1 MFGAFG
7 YPRHGPH
14 KVTQTIEVGHHER
27 FLDGPA
33 HCTAFGPSDHRS
45 RNVECRRLL
54 VFTGHHKFSR
64 HSHLVRPKINA
75 RFQFVNHGLRNLGA
89 PLFELD
95 AILELGR
102 HLRHQYPQIA
112 FDLGDH
118 GVNHTL
124 TRKERTSPA
133 EGRLRFINAT
143 VQFDGCRILGGSTTK
158 EQARGPVVALARVYL
173 HGHSVLTKRTER
185 VALHRMQLSPTPPFS
200 RPSATDPYL
209 AALAQGVLIY
219 DGATGTNLQRQ
230 NLSAADFGGAAFE
243 GCNELLVVTKPSAME
258 AVHRSFLDVGCDV
271 IETNSFGSFSVV
283 LAEYG
288 IADRAFELAHQSA
301 VLARRVAD
309 EYATSSQ
316 PRFVAGSIGPGTKFP
331 TLGQITYDELSASYE
346 ELAYGLLE
354 GGVDVLLVETM
365 FDLLSGKAA
374 IAACQRAMVRHGRL
388 VPIQAQVTIEL
399 TGRMLPGTEIGAA
412 ITALSAVGVDVLGLN
427 CATGPVEMYE
437 PLRQL
442 SETAPLPL
450 ACLPNAG
457 LPSVVDG
464 AMHYDLTPEGLA
476 EHLAKFVADYGV
488 QIVGG
493 CCGTTPEH
501 LAAVVN
507 AVRPLTPAVRQPV
520 LEPAVASIYSAVT
533 YQQDRSVLLIGER
546 TNANGSKKF
555 REAMLEGDWDTCVAI
570 GREQIKEGAHI
581 LDVCVDYT
589 GADGVADMNEVL
601 SRLAT
606 QSSVPIMVDTTETA
620 VARQALTWL
629 GGKALLNSVNLEEGD
644 GPGTRLDGFLS
655 LASEFGAAV
664 VATCIDEEGQARTAD
679 WKVRAATN
687 ITELAVNRYGLAAT
701 DIFIDPLALP
711 LSTGME
717 ESRRDGIETL
727 EGIRRI
733 KAALPGVRTIL
744 GLSNISFGLNPAAR
758 QALNSVYLHECAE
771 AGLDA
776 AIVHAS
782 KIVPLARIPE
792 ETRNVCLDLIYDRRT
807 DSYDPLQ
814 ELLRLF
820 EGVTAADASAN
831 NLDELALDER
841 LKRRIIDG
849 VRVGLTDDLDQ
860 AMAEGLA
867 PLAIVNDILLEG
879 MKVVGELFASGEMQ
893 LPFVLQSAETMKM
906 AVAHVEPFMEKSD
919 QGGRGTIVLATV
931 KGDVHDIG
939 KNLVDIILTNNGYE
953 VVNLGIKVGI
963 NEMIQA
969 VREHD
974 ADALGM
980 SGLLVKSTLIMREN
994 LAIMNEQGLSDVP
1007 VLLGGAALT
1016 RTYVERDLRTLY
1028 DGRVFYGKDAFEGL
1042 RVLDRLGEMRKSGEE
1057 DASFGREISER
1068 NVQRTFR
1075 DVGRPAPEGLPA
1087 RSPVVETDNPL
1098 FPPPFLGS
1106 RVAKGMSID
1115 EISTYLNL
1123 TALFRNQWGYRPLE
1137 GEDDTSFKD
1146 RISAELRSVLA
1157 SVKERDLLVP
1167 QVVYGHFPAAADG
1180 DDLIIFTDDTR
1191 TTERTRFHFPRQ
1203 HQGDNLCI
1211 ADFFRSV
1218 GTPEKDYASF
1228 MLVTMG
1234 HRISEEAKV
1243 LFDENRYSEY
1253 LKLHGLGVEMA
1264 EALAELWHKRIREEL
1279 GYVAEDGPTLF
1290 GLFRQQYRGGRYSWG
1305 YPACPDLTDNA
1316 KVADLLEASR
1326 IGVEVSEGFQLHPEQ
1341 TTDAIICHHPKAKYF
1356 IA

>member
-1 MFGAFG
+1 M
-7 YPRHGPH
+7 
-14 KVTQTIEVGHHER
+14 
-27 FLDGPA
+27 
-33 HCTAFGPSDHRS
+33 S
-45 RNVECRRLL
+45 
-54 VFTGHHKFSR
+54 
-64 HSHLVRPKINA
+64 
-75 RFQFVNHGLRNLGA
+75 
-89 PLFELD
+89 
-95 AILELGR
+95 
-102 HLRHQYPQIA
+102 
-112 FDLGDH
+112 
-118 GVNHTL
+118 
-124 TRKERTSPA
+124 
-133 EGRLRFINAT
+133 
-143 VQFDGCRILGGSTTK
+143 
-158 EQARGPVVALARVYL
+158 LA
-173 HGHSVLTKRTER
+173 S
-185 VALHRMQLSPTPPFS
+185 SPPFT
-200 RPSATDPYL
+200 RPNADDPYL
-209 AALAQGVLIY
+209 AALSRGVLIY

-230 NLSAADFGGAAFE
+230 ELTADDFGGAAFE
-243 GCNELLVVTKPSAME
+243 GCNELLVVTKPTAIE
-258 AVHRSFLDVGCDV
+258 TVHRSFLDVGCDV
-271 IETNSFGSFSVV
+271 IETDSFGSFSVV

-288 IADRAFELAHQSA
+288 IADRAFELSLASA
-301 VLARRVAD
+301 RLARRVAD
-309 EYATSSQ
+309 EYSTTSQ

-346 ELAYGLLE
+346 EMAYGLLE

-374 IAACQRAMVRHGRL
+374 IAACQRAMVRHGRV

-412 ITALSAVGVDVLGLN
+412 ITSLSALGVDAIGLN

-442 SETAPLPL
+442 SETAPMPL

-464 AMHYDLTPEGLA
+464 KMHYDLTPEGLA
-476 EHLAKFVADYGV
+476 EHLAKFVTDYGV

-501 LAAVVN
+501 LAAVIE
-507 AVRPLTPAVRQPV
+507 AVRPLTPAPRTPE
-520 LEPAVASIYSAVT
+520 LEPSVASIYSPVP
-533 YQQDRSVLLIGER
+533 YQQDRSVLMVGER

-555 REAMLEGDWDTCVAI
+555 REAMLAGDWDTCIAI

-589 GADGVADMNEVL
+589 GADGVRDMNEVM

-606 QSSVPIMVDTTETA
+606 QSSVPIMVDTTETK

-629 GGKALLNSVNLEEGD
+629 GGKAMLNSVNLEEGD
-644 GPGTRLDGFLS
+644 GPGTRLDGFLT
-655 LASEFGAAV
+655 LAAEFGAAV
-664 VATCIDEEGQARTAD
+664 VATCIDEEGQARTAE
-679 WKVRAATN
+679 WKLRAATN
-687 ITELAVNRYGLAAT
+687 ITKLAVERYGLSPT

-717 ESRRDGIETL
+717 ESRRDGIETI

-733 KAALPGVRTIL
+733 KAELPGVRTIL

-758 QALNSVYLHECAE
+758 QVLNSVYLHECAE

-782 KIVPLARIPE
+782 KILPLARISDE
-792 ETRNVCLDLIYDRRT
+792 ARNVCLDLIYDRRR
-807 DSYDPLQ
+807 DDYDPLQ

-820 EGVTAADASAN
+820 EGVTTSSNNAS
-831 NLDELALDER
+831 NLDELPLEDR
-841 LKRRIIDG
+841 LRRRIIDG
-849 VRVGLTDDLDQ
+849 VRGGMEDDLNA
-860 AMAEGLA
+860 AMDRGIA

-879 MKVVGELFASGEMQ
+879 MKVVGELFATGEMQ

-906 AVAHVEPFMEKSD
+906 AVAHLEPFMEKSD
-919 QGGRGTIVLATV
+919 QGGRGRIVLATV

-969 VREHD
+969 VKEHN

-994 LAIMNEQGLSDVP
+994 LELLNEQGLSHVP

-1016 RTYVERDLRTLY
+1016 RTYVERDLRQVY
-1028 DGRVFYGKDAFEGL
+1028 QGRVFYGKDAFEGL
-1042 RVLDRLGEMRKSGEE
+1042 RVLDRLGELRKTGEDDPEFGRTISEKQVFRKLRGEE
-1057 DASFGREISER
+1057 RI
-1068 NVQRTFR
+1068 
-1075 DVGRPAPEGLPA
+1075 APEGLPL
-1087 RSPVVETDNPL
+1087 RSPVVETDNPV
-1098 FPPPFLGS
+1098 FTPPFLGS

-1115 EISTYLNL
+1115 EISEYLNL
-1123 TALFRNQWGYRPLE
+1123 TALFRNQWGYRPEE
-1137 GEDDTSFKD
+1137 GEDDNAFKT
-1146 RISAELRSVLA
+1146 RVSAILREQLA
-1157 SVKERDLLVP
+1157 KAKEADILVP
-1167 QVVYGHFPAAADG
+1167 QVVYGHFPAASDG

-1191 TTERTRFHFPRQ
+1191 TEERTRFHFPRQ
-1203 HQGDNLCI
+1203 HKDDFLCI
-1211 ADFFRSV
+1211 ADFFRDVNS
-1218 GTPEKDYASF
+1218 PDKDYASF

-1234 HRISEEAKV
+1234 SKVSEHTKALYDANHYSDYV
-1243 LFDENRYSEY
+1243 L
-1253 LKLHGLGVEMA
+1253 LHGLGVEMA
-1264 EALAELWHKRIREEL
+1264 EALAELWHRRIREEL
-1279 GYVAEDGPTLF
+1279 GIADEDGPTLF

-1316 KVADLLEASR
+1316 KVAELLEASR

-1356 IA
+1356 TT